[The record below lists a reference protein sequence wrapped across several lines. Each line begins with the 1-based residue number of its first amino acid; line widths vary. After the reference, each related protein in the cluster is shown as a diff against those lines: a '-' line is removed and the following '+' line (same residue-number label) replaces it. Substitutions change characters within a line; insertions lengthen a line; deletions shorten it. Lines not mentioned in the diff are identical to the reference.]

1 MVVFGR
7 IGKTWATLRHAKL
20 AICPHYLSDFNDIQ
34 YYERELNSDFII
46 ITDNGTKK
54 IPVATYFIDYLTRN
68 NKKYIVDEI
77 KEYCKN
83 NNINLES
90 EE

>member
-1 MVVFGR
+1 MVAFGR

-34 YYERELNSDFII
+34 YYEKELNSDFII
-46 ITDNGTKK
+46 ITDNGIKK

-68 NKKYIVDEI
+68 NKKYIVDKI